1 MTHLRDETLR
11 LHDEI
16 IHRHPLRAALTAFRL
31 ATMEHPGAHPPP
43 RAGDKRAGLLLPHRL
58 RPQQQTGV

>member
-1 MTHLRDETLR
+1 MNSIRIETVR

-16 IHRHPLRAALTAFRL
+16 IHRHPLRAAISAFRL

-43 RAGDKRAGLLLPHRL
+43 RAGDKRAGLLLLPEP

>member
-1 MTHLRDETLR
+1 MNSIRIETVR

-16 IHRHPLRAALTAFRL
+16 IHRHPLRAAWCAIRL

-43 RAGDKRAGLLLPHRL
+43 RAGDKRAGLLLLPEP
-58 RPQQQTGV
+58 RPQQQTNA